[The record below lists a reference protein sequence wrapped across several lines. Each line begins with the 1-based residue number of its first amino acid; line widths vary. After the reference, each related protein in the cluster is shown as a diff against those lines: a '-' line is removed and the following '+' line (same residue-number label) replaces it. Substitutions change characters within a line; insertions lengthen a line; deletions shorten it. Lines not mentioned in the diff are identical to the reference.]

1 VSTTYQPIFIAGP
14 TAVGKTS
21 LSLELAQRL
30 NGEIISVDS
39 MQVYRGLNIGTAKPS
54 TDERERIPH
63 HLIDNIELD
72 QTFDAQQF
80 VQQATITKQGIQERS
95 KTPIFC
101 GGTGLYFKALING
114 LDSLP
119 PSDEALRKELEQIP
133 LPELLL
139 ELSKLDPEWFE
150 KIDQKNPRRVVRAI
164 EIIRLTG
171 KPVSTQRTTWKE
183 KQPDSKQPL
192 IVLSRS
198 PETLRHR
205 IESRVDKMFADG
217 LVNETQA
224 LLEIGLKENETANRA
239 LGYRQVIEFLA
250 NIRSLD
256 DTIALVK
263 TKTWQFARRQ
273 LTWFRK
279 QDNTQWIDLD
289 QVSHNQQCEAILKT
303 IAQAN

>member
-1 VSTTYQPIFIAGP
+1 MPTTHQPIFIAGP

-30 NGEIISVDS
+30 KGEIISVDS

-54 TDERERIPH
+54 ADERERIPH
-63 HLIDNIELD
+63 HLIDHIELG
-72 QTFDAQQF
+72 QTFDVQQF
-80 VQQATITKQGIQERS
+80 VQQATLTQQEIQKRS
-95 KTPIFC
+95 NTPIFS

-139 ELSKLDPEWFE
+139 ELSKLDPVWFE

-171 KPVSTQRTTWKE
+171 KPVSAQRTTWKE
-183 KQPDSKQPL
+183 SQPDTKQPL

-205 IESRVDKMFADG
+205 IEARVDKMFTDG
-217 LVNETQA
+217 LVSETRA
-224 LLEIGLKENETANRA
+224 LLEIGLKENETASRA

-250 NIRSLD
+250 NVRSLD

-273 LTWFRK
+273 STWFRK
-279 QDNTQWIDLD
+279 QDNTHWIDLD
-289 QVSHNQQCEAILKT
+289 QVSLNHPCEAILK
-303 IAQAN
+303 IIDPS